1 MSLGAE
7 FKIIKSKY
15 RKCNFFMKH
24 CRSCDNCRKDMV
36 CDYLKGIDY
45 YKCEIDGH
53 HIEEPFW
60 EKCEKYQKD
69 FLHPD
74 TGGSLLFQL
83 VQKVINN

>member
-1 MSLGAE
+1 
-7 FKIIKSKY
+7 
-15 RKCNFFMKH
+15 
-24 CRSCDNCRKDMV
+24 MV